1 MIKYTLVCD
10 DAHTFEGWFRNSG
23 DFDAQCADKLVSCPV
38 CGSTNVRKGLMA
50 PAVSTARNR
59 EAVLARGLAEPEPQR
74 EPAASEI
81 LADMPAGVPGGGV
94 PTATQASALLPRDV
108 QQKEIVEALRLVRAR
123 IIENSENVG
132 SNFAAEARK
141 IHSGEAEERS
151 IYGETSRAEAEALLE
166 EGIAVFPLPDLP
178 DDKN

>member
-1 MIKYTLVCD
+1 VIKYTLVCD
-10 DAHTFEGWFRNSG
+10 DAHSFEGWFRHSG

-38 CGSTNVRKGLMA
+38 CGSTTVRKGLMA

-59 EAVLARGLAEPEPQR
+59 EALLTRELAEPQPR
-74 EPAASEI
+74 EDPALPDVAAGLPGNA
-81 LADMPAGVPGGGV
+81 LAAGTSSTRQP
-94 PTATQASALLPRDV
+94 SALLPRDV
-108 QQKEIVEALRLVRAR
+108 QQKEIVEALRLVKAR

-132 SNFAAEARK
+132 SNFAAEARR

-151 IYGETSRAEAEALLE
+151 IYGETSRSEAEALME